1 MSSGKKDFDAVT
13 SMRVIRDRL
22 SAEIDGMTFDEEV
35 RWLASREL
43 SDPFLKRLQK
53 RLPNK
58 HLHPTA
64 GASAPDPQEVGSN
77 TPAAGE
83 AERWPAAEPERTRTR
98 CRFWTRP

>member
-43 SDPFLKRLQK
+43 SDPFLKRLQEK
-53 RLPNK
+53 AAQQTL
-58 HLHPTA
+58 
-64 GASAPDPQEVGSN
+64 APDGGRKR
-77 TPAAGE
+77 A
-83 AERWPAAEPERTRTR
+83 
-98 CRFWTRP
+98 